1 MNAAHTG
8 KQIADRRKAKGLT
21 QKALA
26 EALHVTD
33 KAVSKWERGI
43 NFPDLGLIENL
54 AKELDTT
61 PAVLLCLEEAHN
73 EDAVNS
79 VIQLSAQQAEEARR
93 DICRAEWIAMALAV
107 MLMLVSV
114 LYGRSVRS
122 TQYAYYILY
131 TAAIATAFVGRYILW
146 KYRLLL
152 EMEPFDLIP
161 AAMTVFPVLGIF
173 IVQWFTGTN
182 PPAMWMCVLILTAA
196 LGVQLL
202 FCRLLVQPLAKGI
215 PMLLAV
221 SYALRHLV
229 NGRINAGNWLPAVG
243 CIVMYFAYCS
253 WVRKKKRPE
262 NNKIPS

>member
-26 EALHVTD
+26 EKLHVTD

-61 PAVLLCLEEAHN
+61 PAILLCLEECGG

-79 VIQLSAQQAEEARR
+79 VVQLSARQAEEARR
-93 DICRAEWIAMALAV
+93 DICRAGWAAMALAV
-107 MLMLVSV
+107 MMMLVSV
-114 LYGRSVRS
+114 LYGKNVRN

-131 TAAIATAFVGRYILW
+131 TAAIVTAFGGRYTLR
-146 KYRLLL
+146 KYGLLL

-161 AAMTVFPVLGIF
+161 MMMALVSVLGIF

-182 PPAMWMCVLILTAA
+182 PPAIWMHVLILMAA
-196 LGVQLL
+196 IGVQML
-202 FCRLLVQPLAKGI
+202 FCRLLVQLMAKAI
-215 PMLLAV
+215 PAVVTV
-221 SYALRHLV
+221 SYAIWHMV
-229 NGRINAGNWLPAVG
+229 DGKIYTEQWLPAAGSIAV
-243 CIVMYFAYCS
+243 FAVYAV
-253 WVRKKKRPE
+253 WMKRKKKE
-262 NNKIPS
+262 IPS